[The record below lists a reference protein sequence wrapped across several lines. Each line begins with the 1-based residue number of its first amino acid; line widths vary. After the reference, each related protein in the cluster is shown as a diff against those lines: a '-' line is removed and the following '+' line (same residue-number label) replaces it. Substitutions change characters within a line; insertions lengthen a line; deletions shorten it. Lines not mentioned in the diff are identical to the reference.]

1 MHVDNKSIHN
11 YYVNN
16 FQISSHNMEQT
27 RRNTIRLI
35 ELYEKETCLWDIM
48 SAEHKNSQTRLDAFN
63 SIAKVLGTNVDT
75 IEKKITNIRSQYFRE
90 LGKIKKTKSGSATES
105 VYKPTW

>member
-48 SAEHKNSQTRLDAFN
+48 SAEHKNSQTRFAFN

-75 IEKKITNIRSQYFRE
+75 IEKKIINNIRSQYFRE
-90 LGKIKKTKSGSATES
+90 LGKIQKSKSGSATES
-105 VYKPTW
+105 VYKPT